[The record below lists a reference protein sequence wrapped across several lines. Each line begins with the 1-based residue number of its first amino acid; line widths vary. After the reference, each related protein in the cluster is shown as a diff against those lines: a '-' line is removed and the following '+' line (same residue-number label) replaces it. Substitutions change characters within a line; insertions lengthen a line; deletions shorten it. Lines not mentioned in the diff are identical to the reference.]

1 MRPVLTTVLATLAL
15 STTLAGTLAGTA
27 HADLPPGRTEPGY
40 GLDEPNLAT
49 GATRTER
56 YGGQILVADVA
67 WFAATMLVGS
77 LEARS
82 SRSYDDDGSY
92 DDDPDTSIAGVMA
105 MGYFVTGPAIHLKHG
120 NTSGAAKS
128 LAARALLPMGGAV
141 LGMVAFMEDCR
152 GDDLGCGF
160 APIAGMVI
168 GGAAGMVGAMA
179 LDWTVL
185 GKHEV
190 EVPGAGVIARV
201 QPRLDVGKDRVGV
214 ALGGSF

>member
-1 MRPVLTTVLATLAL
+1 MRPVLTTLLASLAL
-15 STTLAGTLAGTA
+15 TATLAGTA
-27 HADLPPGRTEPGY
+27 GTARADLPPGRTEPGY
-40 GLDEPNLAT
+40 GLDEPNLAA

-56 YGGQILVADVA
+56 YGSQILVADVA

-77 LEARS
+77 LEAR
-82 SRSYDDDGSY
+82 RGGGYADDGSY
-92 DDDPDTSIAGVMA
+92 DDDPDTSIAGVLA

-120 NTSGAAKS
+120 NSSGAAKS

-152 GDDLGCGF
+152 GDDLGCGL
-160 APIAGMVI
+160 APIAGMVV

-190 EVPGAGVIARV
+190 EIPGAGVIARV
-201 QPRLDVGKDRVGV
+201 QPRLDVGKDRVSV

>member
-1 MRPVLTTVLATLAL
+1 MRPVLTTLLATLAL
-15 STTLAGTLAGTA
+15 SATVAATTGTA
-27 HADLPPGRTEPGY
+27 RADLPPGRTEPGY
-40 GLDEPNLAT
+40 GLDEPNLAA

-56 YGGQILVADVA
+56 YGNQILVADVA

-77 LEARS
+77 LEAR
-82 SRSYDDDGSY
+82 RGGGYDDDGSY
-92 DDDPDTSIAGVMA
+92 DDDPDTSIAGVLA

-120 NTSGAAKS
+120 NSSGAAKS

-152 GDDLGCGF
+152 GDDLGCGL
-160 APIAGMVI
+160 APIAGMVV

-190 EVPGAGVIARV
+190 EIPGAGVIARV
-201 QPRLDVGKDRVGV
+201 QPRLDVGKDRVSV